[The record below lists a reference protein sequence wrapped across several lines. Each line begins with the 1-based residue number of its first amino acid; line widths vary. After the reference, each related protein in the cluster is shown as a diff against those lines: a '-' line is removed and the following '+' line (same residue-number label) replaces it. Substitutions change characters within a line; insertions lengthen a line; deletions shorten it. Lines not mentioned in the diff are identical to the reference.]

1 MFINRPD
8 VTATQEDLA
17 RGNVVKGAAELV
29 IAKHRNGPLGRIQ
42 LRFLGETTRFVDV
55 DDQDRPTEEPI
66 FSKKSEE
73 ELPSAEEAF
82 PPQSDDGIP
91 Y

>member
-1 MFINRPD
+1 M
-8 VTATQEDLA
+8 
-17 RGNVVKGAAELV
+17 KGAAELV

-42 LRFLGETTRFVDV
+42 LRFYGETTRFVDV
-55 DDQDRPTEEPI
+55 EDQDRPTEEPI
-66 FSKKSEE
+66 FSKKPKEE